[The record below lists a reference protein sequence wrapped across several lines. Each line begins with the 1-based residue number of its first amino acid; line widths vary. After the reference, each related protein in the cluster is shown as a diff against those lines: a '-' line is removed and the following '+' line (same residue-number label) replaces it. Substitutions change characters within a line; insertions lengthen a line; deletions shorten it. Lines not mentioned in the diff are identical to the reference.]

1 MTLLDWFFIIS
12 LSLASLG
19 LVFSG
24 ISFYL
29 MGQTQRTLK
38 KVKRTKVKKK
48 KQKQKRRTV
57 RKLTKQRKRQRNSG
71 LILTGLFLVTGFSAG
86 YSLYYQA
93 MHLSEKDSKAVIQG
107 YYLMNHLEKEL
118 ATAQTGENV
127 VKSGKNVKNL
137 AGQMSSYGIYKA
149 TIRNSETGQKVLNKY
164 YKSMKELGINLS
176 SQPNDF
182 FTNEQALKDFNA
194 DLAAVKK
201 NHKQVVD
208 YFNINEAAL
217 ETNR

>member
-1 MTLLDWFFIIS
+1 MTILDWFFIIS

-29 MGQTQRTLK
+29 MLQTKRKLK

-48 KQKQKRRTV
+48 KQKQKRRTIK
-57 RKLTKQRKRQRNSG
+57 KLIKQGKRQRNFG
-71 LILTGLFLVTGFSAG
+71 IVLTLLFLLTGFTAG

-93 MHLSEKDSKAVIQG
+93 MHLSEKDSKAVVQG
-107 YYLMNHLEKEL
+107 YYLMTNLEKEL
-118 ATAQTGENV
+118 ETAQTTENE
-127 VKSGKNVKNL
+127 VKSGKNIKNL

-149 TIRNSETGQKVLNKY
+149 TIRNSQEGQKALNKY

-182 FTNEQALKDFNA
+182 FKNETLFNDFNT
-194 DLAAVKK
+194 DLATVKK
-201 NHKQVVD
+201 NHKLVVD
-208 YFNINEAAL
+208 YFNINEEAL
-217 ETNR
+217 ENNR